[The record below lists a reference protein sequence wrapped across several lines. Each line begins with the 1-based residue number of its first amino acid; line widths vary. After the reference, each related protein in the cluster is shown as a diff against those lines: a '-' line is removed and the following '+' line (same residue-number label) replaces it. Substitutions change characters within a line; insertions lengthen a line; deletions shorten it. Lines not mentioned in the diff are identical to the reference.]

1 MSASPA
7 GPSRTRERL
16 LSRSGYRLVAGVDE
30 VGRGPLAGPVVAAA
44 VILPPQWSV
53 QGVNDS
59 KRLDHRRRRTLS
71 AAIKREALAWA
82 VAAASPQEIDR
93 INIHRASLLA
103 MRRAVNALAPS
114 PDYLLV
120 DGRFV
125 LDMDLPQEAVVGGD
139 GSCTAVAAAS
149 ILAKVERDAVMQAMH
164 WIWPQY
170 NFASNK
176 GYGTEEHRRA
186 LVECGPCPLH
196 RRSYA
201 PVAQRQLGLGL
212 G

>member
-7 GPSRTRERL
+7 GPSRARERYL
-16 LSRSGYRLVAGVDE
+16 TRSGFRMVAGVDE

-44 VILPPQWSV
+44 VILPPRWDV

-59 KRLDHRRRRTLS
+59 KRLDHNRRRTLA
-71 AAIKREALAWA
+71 AAIKQKAVTWA
-82 VAAASPQEIDR
+82 VGSASPQEIDR

-114 PDYLLV
+114 PDFLLV

-125 LDMDLPQEAVVGGD
+125 LELDLPQEAVVGGD
-139 GSCTAVAAAS
+139 ASCTAVAAAS

-164 WIWPQY
+164 LIWPQY
-170 NFASNK
+170 KFAANK
-176 GYGTEEHRRA
+176 GYGTADHRQA
-186 LVECGPCPLH
+186 LIDHGPCPLH

-201 PVAQRQLGLGL
+201 PVAQRQLDLGL

>member
-7 GPSRTRERL
+7 GPSRARERL

-82 VAAASPQEIDR
+82 VAAALTPGDR
-93 INIHRASLLA
+93 PHQHPPGQSSGYAAGGERPS
-103 MRRAVNALAPS
+103 ALTGLFA
-114 PDYLLV
+114 
-120 DGRFV
+120 
-125 LDMDLPQEAVVGGD
+125 GG
-139 GSCTAVAAAS
+139 
-149 ILAKVERDAVMQAMH
+149 
-164 WIWPQY
+164 W
-170 NFASNK
+170 
-176 GYGTEEHRRA
+176 A
-186 LVECGPCPLH
+186 LCFG
-196 RRSYA
+196 A
-201 PVAQRQLGLGL
+201 
-212 G
+212 

>member
-7 GPSRTRERL
+7 GPSRARERSL
-16 LSRSGYRLVAGVDE
+16 ARSGYRLVAGVDE

-44 VILPPQWSV
+44 VILPPRWSV
-53 QGVNDS
+53 RGVNDS
-59 KRLDHRRRRTLS
+59 KRLDHQRRRALS
-71 AAIKREALAWA
+71 TAIKREALAWA
-82 VAAASPQEIDR
+82 VAGVTPQEIDR

-125 LDMDLPQEAVVGGD
+125 LELELPQEAVVGGD

-149 ILAKVERDAVMQAMH
+149 ILAKVERDALMRAMH
-164 WIWPQY
+164 WIWPRY

-176 GYGTEEHRRA
+176 GYGTAEHRQA
-186 LVECGPCPLH
+186 LAECGPCPLH

-201 PVAQRQLGLGL
+201 PVAQRQLDLGF